1 MPVSQTQHPSTQAD
15 QRFMTRALS
24 LARRGAGYVEPN
36 PMVGCV
42 LVRGGKI
49 VGEGYH
55 RRFGGPHAEVDAL
68 RRCCCPTNGI
78 TLYVTLEPCCHQGK
92 TPPCSAAII
101 RAGIARVVVATGDP
115 NPLVCGKGIRK
126 LRRAGITVDV
136 GLLRSEAAELIAP
149 FSTLL
154 RLKRPYVIAKW
165 AQSLDGKLA
174 TTTGESK
181 WISCPQSRRHVHRL
195 RARVDAILVG
205 SETVRADDPLLT
217 ARDVRVRRRAL
228 RVVLD
233 SRLRA
238 PEHCQ
243 LIDTA
248 MRWPTLIMTTVIKA
262 KSAKADRLRR
272 GGAEVIGCRSNRN
285 RIATKD
291 WMAKLAQ
298 RGISNLLVEG
308 GPTVLSSLLESRLVD
323 EAWVF
328 TAPILIGG
336 RSARSLL
343 DGRGVQRM
351 VDAIEAKTVHT
362 QSSGRDTLQR
372 LRLTTPG

>member
-1 MPVSQTQHPSTQAD
+1 MPVSQTLHPSSQAD
-15 QRFMTRALS
+15 QRFMARALS

-42 LVRGGKI
+42 LVHKGKI

-68 RRCCCPTNGI
+68 RRCSCQTSDI

-92 TPPCSAAII
+92 TPPCSEVII
-101 RAGIARVVVATGDP
+101 RAGVSRVVVATGDP
-115 NPLVCGKGIRK
+115 NPLVGGKGIRK
-126 LRRAGITVDV
+126 LRRAGIKVDV
-136 GLLRSEAAELIAP
+136 GILRSEAEEVIAP
-149 FSTLL
+149 FLTLL
-154 RLKRPYVIAKW
+154 RLERPYVIAKW

-174 TTTGESK
+174 TATGESK
-181 WISCPQSRRHVHRL
+181 WISCPQSRSHVHRL

-205 SETVRADDPLLT
+205 SGTVRADDPLLT
-217 ARDVRVRRRAL
+217 ARDVRLRRRAL

-233 SRLRA
+233 SRLRISNK
-238 PEHCQ
+238 CQ

-248 MRWPTLIMTTVIKA
+248 TRWPTMIMTTAIKA

-298 RGISNLLVEG
+298 LGVTNLLVEG
-308 GPTVLSSLLESRLVD
+308 GPTVLRSLLVARLVD

-336 RSARSLL
+336 RSAHGAL
-343 DGRGVQRM
+343 DGRGAQRM
-351 VDAIEAKTVHT
+351 ADAIEAKTVHT
-362 QSSGRDTLQR
+362 QSSGRDTLHR
-372 LRLTTPG
+372 LRLTTPS